1 MTVQSG
7 KAAWRRSWRHACVSR
22 VLKTNHYPYPYNTMN
37 GCHISSRHSVRAMI
51 CGLAVSLPAI
61 VTAQSGC
68 YTSVKP
74 YAVAVSPDYA
84 VQPLISVGERVP
96 NTSDASKEFQMIGI
110 PDGLGAT
117 KGKGNTTLLYMNHEL
132 TWDTLSEPNV
142 GGPLNRGAFVSRWV
156 LDKDGCVVSGERAYD
171 TVYDAENNQ
180 VLPAAQADNA
190 TRAFGRFCSGSLSFR
205 EAGFDRPIYLT
216 GEESDRDPRFGGT
229 NAVFDG
235 KGGLAVAIFDNQ
247 CHTLVKMGRFPWEN
261 ALVRPDAGEYT
272 VVMGM
277 EDGPATLDNQ
287 LYMYVGKKS
296 RSKGAS
302 VLSRNG
308 LDTGKLYTFVC
319 DTPGQ
324 TGEDTFTSGSITGH
338 WVELPDQTHIDEA
351 ELEAQTD
358 QAGAFTFVRIEDGAW
373 SKTDKNTFY
382 FNTTGSGPAT
392 AGNVLGRAYQVK
404 FDKKNILGTT
414 KIEVLYNGDTIAAA
428 NGDIGFAP
436 DNMDASRDFL
446 MIQEDGTT
454 QSRLEYAS
462 RAREGS
468 IWRHSIRDGF
478 AAKRVVELNPPGTVS
493 AALNTPPPAIS
504 AGVWETSGII
514 DASNFFGNDSWLFAV
529 QAHKPSIAPVPNSV
543 EDGQLL
549 IMRPTCKPDSE
560 KGCDDRD
567 DD

>member
-1 MTVQSG
+1 MN
-7 KAAWRRSWRHACVSR
+7 
-22 VLKTNHYPYPYNTMN
+22 TNNV
-37 GCHISSRHSVRAMI
+37 CFVSSRHSLRAMI

-61 VTAQSGC
+61 VSAQSGC
-68 YTSVKP
+68 YTGVKP

-96 NTSDASKEFQMIGI
+96 NTADASKEYQMIGI

-117 KGKGNTTLLYMNHEL
+117 KGKGNSTLLYMNHEL
-132 TWDTLSEPNV
+132 NTTVLSEPNV
-142 GGPLNRGAFVSRWV
+142 GGPLNKGAFVSEWT
-156 LDKDGCVVSGERAYD
+156 LDANGCVISGKRAYN
-171 TVYDAENNQ
+171 TVVDEEFG
-180 VLPAAQADNA
+180 VTLPAAEVGNA
-190 TRAFGRFCSGSLSFR
+190 GRPFGRFCSGSLSFR

-216 GEESDRDPRFGGT
+216 GEESGGT
-229 NAVFDG
+229 GTFDSRGGLGVAVFDG
-235 KGGLAVAIFDNQ
+235 EL
-247 CHTLVKMGRFPWEN
+247 HTLVKMGRFAWEN
-261 ALVRPDAGEYT
+261 TLARPDAGEYT

-287 LYMYVGKKS
+287 LYMYVGKKN
-296 RSKGAS
+296 RAKGAS
-302 VLSRNG
+302 ALSRNG

-338 WVELPDQTHIDEA
+338 WVELPDQTSVSETD
-351 ELEAQTD
+351 LEAQSD
-358 QAGAFTFVRIEDGAW
+358 AVGAFTFVRIEDGAW

-382 FNTTGSGPAT
+382 FVTTGSGA
-392 AGNVLGRAYQVK
+392 ANVLGRAYQVK

-414 KIEVLYNGDTIAAA
+414 KIEVLYNADTINAAG
-428 NGDIGFAP
+428 GDIGFAP
-436 DNMDASRDFL
+436 DNMEASRNFL
-446 MIQEDGTT
+446 MIQEDGTS
-454 QSRLEYAS
+454 QSRPQYAS

-493 AALNTPPPAIS
+493 VAPNTPPPAVS

-514 DASNFFGNDSWLFAV
+514 DASPFFGQDSWLFVV
-529 QAHKPSIAPVPNSV
+529 QAHSPTLAPVPNSV

-560 KGCDDRD
+560 RGCNDSD